1 MTSIIETYSYEIL
14 IGQDVFSEFIKFI
27 ETKNFSKIFIL
38 IDENSKKFCLPV
50 LDPYLA
56 HIPEH
61 FFIEIKSGE
70 ENKNIQTC
78 MEVWQALS
86 NLKADR
92 NSLLVN
98 FGGGVIG
105 DMGGFIASTYKRG
118 ISFINIPTTLLAQV
132 DASVGG
138 KLGIDFNN
146 LKNEVGLFADPKEI
160 YIFPPFIKTLEQR
173 DLLSGYAEIIKHALI
188 ADGQYWQTIKNINIQ
203 VEDKWQGLIEKSV
216 RIKNKIVMHDPFE
229 KNLRKSL
236 NFGHT
241 IGHAIESYSLLN
253 DKMPLLH
260 GEAIAI
266 GMICESFLSFH
277 FNGLPE
283 EELHDITDY
292 IFSIFEKYDLAP
304 EKFAEILKFMY
315 HDKKNENNTINFTML
330 KKIGSADINQTCPE
344 PEIFQALSYYQ
355 GLTK

>member
-14 IGQDVFSEFIKFI
+14 IGQDIFNEFINFI

-38 IDENSKKFCLPV
+38 IDENTRKFCLPE
-50 LDPYLA
+50 LEPYLA
-56 HIPEH
+56 RIPGHI
-61 FFIEIKSGE
+61 FIEIKSGE

-78 MEVWQALS
+78 MQVWQSLS
-86 NLKADR
+86 DSKADR

-118 ISFINIPTTLLAQV
+118 ISFVNIPTTLLSQV

-173 DLLSGYAEIIKHALI
+173 QLLSGYAEIIKHALI
-188 ADGQYWQTIKNINIQ
+188 ADNQYWHTIKNINIF
-203 VEDKWQGLIEKSV
+203 VEDKWQALIEKSV

-229 KNLRKSL
+229 KNLRKAL

-241 IGHAIESYSLLN
+241 IGHAIESYSLVN
-253 DKMPLLH
+253 DKIPLLH
-260 GEAIAI
+260 GESIAI
-266 GMICESFLSFH
+266 GMICESFLSYH

-283 EELHDITDY
+283 EELHDITGY
-292 IFSIFEKYDLAP
+292 ILSIFEKYDLAP
-304 EKFAEILKFMY
+304 EKLSEIMKFMY
-315 HDKKNENNTINFTML
+315 HDKKNENNIINFTML
-330 KKIGSADINQTCPE
+330 KKIGSADINKTCPE
-344 PEIFQALSYYQ
+344 AEIYQALHYYQ
-355 GLTK
+355 GLKK